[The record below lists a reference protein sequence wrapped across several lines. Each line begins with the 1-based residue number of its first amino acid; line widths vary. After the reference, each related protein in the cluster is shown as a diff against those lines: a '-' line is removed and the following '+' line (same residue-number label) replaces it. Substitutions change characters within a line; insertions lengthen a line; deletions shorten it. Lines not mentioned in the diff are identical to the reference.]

1 MVDLNNPLEFKPE
14 FRRSSEWMNQLCV
27 GRQPILNDDIL
38 GILIAAQRQYDP
50 WQSLYFDTTMVND
63 HRIEKNRYEKI
74 IQYKSHNNEVF
85 KYETRRT
92 YNSLFASR
100 NTLYC
105 TGIPLGIVGDFKRL
119 KTYMYHEF

>member
-1 MVDLNNPLEFKPE
+1 
-14 FRRSSEWMNQLCV
+14 
-27 GRQPILNDDIL
+27 
-38 GILIAAQRQYDP
+38 
-50 WQSLYFDTTMVND
+50 MVND

-74 IQYKSHNNEVF
+74 IQYKSHNNEVL

-105 TGIPLGIVGDFKRL
+105 TGIPLGIVGDFKQL